1 MPQKTL
7 VTDNKVQL
15 RKRLI
20 QQRSDMG
27 AAAHK
32 SNSYAI
38 SRNIISSSIFLRS
51 KRIGLYMSVG
61 KEVDLYMLIHEAQR
75 RNKQCYA
82 PAVEG
87 NIKGLGESMH
97 FLPFND
103 EVDRE
108 SGDWISNRYG
118 ICEPALPYGRRVPL
132 WTLSAVF
139 MPLAAFD
146 AQGNRLGMGGGYY
159 DRAFSFC
166 GGLSQSLAGSL
177 TGQASARRPLLI
189 GVAFGFQQVK
199 QVAASPLDV
208 RMDYVV
214 TEKGWLDCKKTS

>member
-1 MPQKTL
+1 
-7 VTDNKVQL
+7 
-15 RKRLI
+15 
-20 QQRSDMG
+20 MG

-38 SRNIISSSIFLRS
+38 NRNIISSGIFLRS

-61 KEVDLYMLIHEAQR
+61 KEVELYMLIHEALQ

-97 FLPFND
+97 FLPFNE
-103 EVDRE
+103 EVDWE

-166 GGLSQSLAGSL
+166 GGLDKGWAGSL
-177 TGQASARRPLLI
+177 AKSLPGRLTGHASGRRPLLI

>member
-1 MPQKTL
+1 
-7 VTDNKVQL
+7 
-15 RKRLI
+15 
-20 QQRSDMG
+20 
-27 AAAHK
+27 
-32 SNSYAI
+32 
-38 SRNIISSSIFLRS
+38 
-51 KRIGLYMSVG
+51 MSVG
-61 KEVDLYMLIHEAQR
+61 KEVELYMLIHEALQ

-87 NIKGLGESMH
+87 NIQGLGESMH

-139 MPLAAFD
+139 MPLTAFD

-166 GGLSQSLAGSL
+166 GGLDKGWARGLAKSLPGSL
-177 TGQASARRPLLI
+177 TGQASGRRPLLI

>member
-1 MPQKTL
+1 
-7 VTDNKVQL
+7 
-15 RKRLI
+15 
-20 QQRSDMG
+20 
-27 AAAHK
+27 
-32 SNSYAI
+32 
-38 SRNIISSSIFLRS
+38 
-51 KRIGLYMSVG
+51 MSVG
-61 KEVDLYMLIHEAQR
+61 KEVDLYMLIHEALQ

-103 EVDRE
+103 EVDGE
-108 SGDWISNRYG
+108 SGEWMSNRYG

-132 WTLSAVF
+132 WTLSTVF
-139 MPLAAFD
+139 MPLTAFD

-166 GGLSQSLAGSL
+166 GGLNKGWAGSL
-177 TGQASARRPLLI
+177 TGQASGRRPLLI
-189 GVAFGFQQVK
+189 GVAFSFQQVK
-199 QVAASPLDV
+199 HVKTSPLDI